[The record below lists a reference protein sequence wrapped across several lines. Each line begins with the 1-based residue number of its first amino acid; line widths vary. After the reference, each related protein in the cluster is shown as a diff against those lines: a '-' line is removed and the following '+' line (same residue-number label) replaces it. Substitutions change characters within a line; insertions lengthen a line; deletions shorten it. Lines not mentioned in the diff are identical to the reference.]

1 MPSAITPNAHLKNTI
16 LIGERSISLTNRP
29 MLPEMSIAKLKR
41 KGPFAAVLAELFNMV
56 YGNDYALRANV
67 INAFL
72 HFIYVSLGIT
82 AATPKKKS

>member
-1 MPSAITPNAHLKNTI
+1 MPSAIAPNAHRKNTI
-16 LIGERSISLTNRP
+16 LIGERSISLTNKP

-41 KGPFAAVLAELFNMV
+41 KGPFAVVLAELFNMV
-56 YGNDYALRANV
+56 YGNDYTLRANV

-82 AATPKKKS
+82 AAMPKKKS